1 MIHRWRRDPKAKLCR
16 RAFALRRGPSSK
28 RLQQQ
33 GSDADVA
40 LALEAPA
47 RPALSVLDQK
57 IELLPHDLV
66 GIRRRDHSRF
76 HNQSNHPG
84 RIGAFGCDLWWAHRT
99 NLRVLYSA
107 PKGLSPISPRTDVS
121 RSTVIFP
128 LATNCGFCQSDFD
141 PERQRSV
148 RRYGPPGTRRNGMI
162 RGKMPHPC
170 GRCGRLSRGVF
181 VQIVLW
187 RHLVLMSLFRR
198 EHVSSR
204 KTGGS

>member
-47 RPALSVLDQK
+47 RPALRVLDQK

-141 PERQRSV
+141 LNPAPSSGCSLGRDPERQRSV
-148 RRYGPPGTRRNGMI
+148 RSARPSWQVGQFQCP
-162 RGKMPHPC
+162 
-170 GRCGRLSRGVF
+170 V
-181 VQIVLW
+181 
-187 RHLVLMSLFRR
+187 
-198 EHVSSR
+198 VSQD
-204 KTGGS
+204 